1 MRATNYEQLKDA
13 IGRRYPELPKQL
25 QRIARYALERPDD
38 LALATVAA
46 TAQAAQVQPS
56 SMIRFANAL
65 GFSGFSEMQRI
76 FRDHLVERSASYRDR
91 IARMR
96 RSAAGNGASAPAG
109 VLHQFVSDA
118 ISELGHL
125 EEDVAAARFRAAV
138 RLIARAEQVYV
149 LAQRRAFPVAC
160 YLAYALSRLELRA
173 HLLDGIGGML
183 AEAARGIGRR
193 DALIAVSF
201 RNYAPAVIATALDCH
216 RRGVPVLAIT
226 DSALSPLKPA
236 ARVVFEL
243 RDDSDRPFRSLVG
256 PLCLAQALV
265 VSVGHHVADGTAKR
279 RAPQAA

>member
-1 MRATNYEQLKDA
+1 MRATNYEELKDA

-38 LALATVAA
+38 LALATVASIA
-46 TAQAAQVQPS
+46 DTAGVQPS
-56 SMIRFANAL
+56 SLIRFANAL

-76 FRDHLVERSASYRDR
+76 FRDHLVERSVSYRER

-96 RSAAGNGASAPAG
+96 RRTAANGGGAPAG
-109 VLHQFVSDA
+109 VLHQFVTDA

-125 EEDVAAARFRAAV
+125 EENVAAARFQTAV
-138 RLIARAEQVYV
+138 RLIARADQVYV

-183 AEAARGIGRR
+183 EESARGIGRR
-193 DALIAVSF
+193 DALIAASF
-201 RNYAPAVIATALDCH
+201 RPYAPAVIDTALACH
-216 RRGVPVLAIT
+216 RRGAAVVAIT

-236 ARVVFEL
+236 ARVTFEL
-243 RDDSDRPFRSLVG
+243 RDDSERPFRSLVG

-265 VSVGHHVADGTAKR
+265 VSIGHHVADGAAKR
-279 RAPQAA
+279 HSPQAA